1 MNFAKLG
8 INSKVTQVIAV
19 NDIDCHDA
27 EGNIDA
33 EIGRQFLENLTGY
46 PNWVMI
52 KDTHETWGI
61 GSTYLEDEDIFKPK
75 QPYPSWSYNNATNKW
90 EAPVS
95 RPEDKDVWDEDNQ
108 TWVVSL

>member
-19 NDIDCHDA
+19 NDSDCHDA
-27 EGNIDA
+27 EGNVDA

-75 QPYPSWSYNNATNKW
+75 QPYPSWSYNSATNKW
-90 EAPVS
+90 EAPVP